1 LCVSIL
7 TQVGIW
13 TLIFA
18 TFVGVERFT
27 FKKLFGVLASFAG
40 IILTSSVDI
49 SGSNDANRGTFPHKS
64 STQIAVGD
72 VLALISAVIYG
83 VYATTMKKKIGD
95 ESKVNMPLFFGF
107 VGLFGMIVLLPGFP
121 LLHYTGVE
129 KFQLPPTRRVIVVIL
144 VSSHKPR
151 LSQILM

>member
-1 LCVSIL
+1 M
-7 TQVGIW
+7 
-13 TLIFA
+13 
-18 TFVGVERFT
+18 GVERFT

-64 STQIAVGD
+64 STQTAVGD

>member
-1 LCVSIL
+1 M
-7 TQVGIW
+7 
-13 TLIFA
+13 
-18 TFVGVERFT
+18 GVERFT
-27 FKKLFGVLASFAG
+27 FKKLLGVLASFAG

-64 STQIAVGD
+64 SAQIAVGD

-121 LLHYTGVE
+121 LLHFTGVE

-144 VSSHKPR
+144 VSAYKPKALANTDVGR
-151 LSQILM
+151 